1 MALKLM
7 GARQQDVEKI
17 EGSRI
22 AARLGFDVE
31 KIDGAI
37 FTILRNFLT
46 SIFLVIVVVGF
57 MLFLN
62 VWLTL
67 VVLATM
73 PVTAALT
80 VWSYRQLQQFNREE
94 SDRLANLTATTTETF
109 SAMRIIR
116 TFAGEPFFLDRVR
129 ARSEALRY
137 EGI

>member
-37 FTILRNFLT
+37 STILRNFLT

-94 SDRLANLTATTTETF
+94 SDRLANLTATTKETF
-109 SAMRIIR
+109 SAMRTIR
-116 TFAGEPFFLDRVR
+116 TFAAEPFFLDRVR

-137 EGI
+137 EGL